1 MDAGIAT
8 GLSAGVFSYDQKWR
22 EGPIDYGFVTPL
34 MASVILDYHYEK
46 NLIFHLKFNQKI

>member
-1 MDAGIAT
+1 MNKIDTGVST
-8 GLSAGVFSYDQKWR
+8 GLSAGVMSYDQKWR

-46 NLIFHLKFNQKI
+46 I